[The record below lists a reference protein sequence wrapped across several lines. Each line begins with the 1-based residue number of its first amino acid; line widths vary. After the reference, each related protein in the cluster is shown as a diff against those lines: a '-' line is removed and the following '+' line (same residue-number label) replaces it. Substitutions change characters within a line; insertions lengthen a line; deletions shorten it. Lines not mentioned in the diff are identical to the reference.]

1 MSKRDYYETLGVAKS
16 ASDSEIKKSYRKLAM
31 KYHPDR
37 NPNDKEAVD
46 KFKEAT
52 EAYEVLK
59 DPSKRSQYDQF
70 GHNGPSMGGGG
81 FGGQGGFEGGFDFS
95 DIFSNFSDIF
105 GDFGGGSSQK
115 RSVSSRGSDVRYN
128 VEISLKEA
136 FAGVSKNINFKI
148 AAPCSSC
155 NGSGSADK
163 GEDIYTAC
171 PTCQGSGKV
180 RSQQGFFVVERTCST
195 CSGSGKVIKN
205 PCKACNGEGRV
216 QKEKKLVVKIP
227 AGVDEGNRIRVAGE
241 GEAGTRG
248 GENGDLYVF
257 VAIKGH
263 ELFARDGN
271 EIYCEIP
278 LKFTTA
284 ALGGNIEIPIID
296 GSKAQL
302 KIPQGTQSSQ
312 QFRLKSKGMSILN
325 SGSRRG
331 DMFVKVAIETPVN
344 LSKEE
349 RDLLGKLDQMMVK
362 RNNNP
367 NSDSFFK
374 KAADFFK

>member
-1 MSKRDYYETLGVAKS
+1 MSKRDYYETLGVAKN
-16 ASDSEIKKSYRKLAM
+16 ASDSEIKKSYRKMAM

-59 DPSKRSQYDQF
+59 DSSKRSQYDQF

-81 FGGQGGFEGGFDFS
+81 FGGQGGFEGGFDFG
-95 DIFSNFSDIF
+95 DIFSNFGDIF
-105 GDFGGGSSQK
+105 GDGSTKK

-128 VEISLKEA
+128 IEISLKEA
-136 FAGVSKNINFKI
+136 YEGVSKNINFKI
-148 AAPCSSC
+148 AAKC
-155 NGSGSADK
+155 NDCDGTGSKDK
-163 GEDIYTAC
+163 DRYTDC
-171 PTCQGSGKV
+171 QDCQGSGKV
-180 RSQQGFFVVERTCST
+180 RAQQGFFIVERTCGS
-195 CSGSGKVIKN
+195 CQGSGKVIKN
-205 PCKACNGEGRV
+205 PCGTCNGEGRV

-227 AGVDEGNRIRVAGE
+227 AGVDEGNRIRISGE
-241 GEAGTRG
+241 GEAGSRG

-257 VAIKGH
+257 VIVKNH
-263 ELFARDGN
+263 ELFSRDDN
-271 EIYCEIP
+271 DIYCEIP

-284 ALGGNIEIPIID
+284 ALGGNIEVPIID
-296 GSKAQL
+296 GTKAQL
-302 KIPQGTQSSQ
+302 KIPQGTQSGQ

-331 DMFVKVAIETPVN
+331 DMFVKAAIETPVN

-349 RDLLGKLDQMMVK
+349 KDILSKLDQMMEK
-362 RNNNP
+362 RSNNP